1 MWRLRSSR
9 SCRLEVNQTQLC
21 RRVFRRRFFPGQRA
35 AYRAAP
41 CGLPASAPLPLQ
53 RSQPV
58 CSLPCSSRPDG
69 ADLRLGLESHCHT
82 AVRRGMIMIM
92 TPARGSMRVDGF
104 ESEPALAG
112 PGRGTELAR

>member
-1 MWRLRSSR
+1 MS
-9 SCRLEVNQTQLC
+9 
-21 RRVFRRRFFPGQRA
+21 F
-35 AYRAAP
+35 
-41 CGLPASAPLPLQ
+41 
-53 RSQPV
+53 RSQPNATLSS
-58 CSLPCSSRPDG
+58 CLSSPLLPRTPRGLPRSVLTACLPLRRCRCNARPTGLFAPVLVLVPVDG